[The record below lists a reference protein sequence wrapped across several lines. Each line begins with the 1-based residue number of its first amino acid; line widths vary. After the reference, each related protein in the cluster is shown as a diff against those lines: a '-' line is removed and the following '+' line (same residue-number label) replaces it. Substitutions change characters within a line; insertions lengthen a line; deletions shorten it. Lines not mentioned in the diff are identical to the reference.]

1 VFESVDGVNQVAHT
15 MESGTLSSP
24 AFGPVGLQLCGL
36 VCILE
41 CAVEVFER
49 GVGA

>member
-1 VFESVDGVNQVAHT
+1 VK
-15 MESGTLSSP
+15 SGTFSSP
-24 AFGPVGLQLCGL
+24 TLGPVGLQLCGL